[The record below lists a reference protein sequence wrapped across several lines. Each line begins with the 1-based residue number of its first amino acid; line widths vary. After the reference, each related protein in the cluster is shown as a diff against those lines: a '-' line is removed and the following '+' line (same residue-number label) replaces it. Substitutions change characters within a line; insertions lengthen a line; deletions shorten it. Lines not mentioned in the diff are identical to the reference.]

1 MAQDFEELER
11 GAATLYGDARG
22 IWVMI
27 LFGPPKKA
35 DMLLARPAL
44 AAMAKRAPAGFP
56 TLTWVLPEAG
66 LSMEND
72 ARTAAAEVTNAFSK
86 HILAQATLIEL
97 SGFQGATVRAI
108 VAGLDMM
115 SRSASPKKVFGELA
129 PAIDW
134 CARKA
139 KDESVVDRV
148 ETLTRALHAIRERG
162 LVSPLRPSP

>member
-1 MAQDFEELER
+1 MAKDFEELER

-27 LFGPPKKA
+27 LFGKPTKP

-72 ARTAAAEVTNAFSK
+72 ARTAAAEVTNDYAK
-86 HILAQATLIEL
+86 QIVAQATLIEL

-108 VAGLDMM
+108 IAGLDMM
-115 SRSASPKKVFGELA
+115 TRSSSPKKVFGELA
-129 PAIDW
+129 PCIDW
-134 CARKA
+134 CARLA
-139 KDESVVDRV
+139 KDQNILDRA
-148 ETLTRALHAIRERG
+148 ETVTRTLQGVRAG
-162 LVSPLRPSP
+162 LLSPLRPTP